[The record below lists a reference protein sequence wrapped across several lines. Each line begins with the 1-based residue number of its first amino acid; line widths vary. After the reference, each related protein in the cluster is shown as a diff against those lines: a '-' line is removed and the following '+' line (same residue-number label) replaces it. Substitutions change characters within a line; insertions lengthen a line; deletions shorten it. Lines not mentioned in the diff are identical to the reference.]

1 MSGLGVA
8 GKAPAKSMTAKEYVQ
23 HVMAGIRAKNPA
35 EPEFHQ
41 AAQEVYE
48 SLIPVLDR
56 HPEYRAAKML
66 ERLAEPERVV
76 MFCVPWTDDR
86 GDVQVN
92 RGFRIEM
99 NSAIGPYKGG
109 LRFHPSVNLGILKF
123 LAFEQVFKNS
133 LTTLP
138 MGGGKG
144 GSDFDPKGKSDNEV
158 MRFCQSF
165 MTELQ
170 RHIGPDTDVP
180 AGDIGVGGREIGY
193 MFGQYKKLRNE
204 FTGVLTGKGL
214 NWGGSLIRPEATG
227 YGAVYFAAE
236 MLGTRKETLE
246 GKTCLVSGSG
256 NVSQYTVEKLL
267 QLGARPVT
275 LSDSNGYIYD
285 EQGIDLEKLAF
296 VKDLKNVR
304 RGRIKEYADKFKG
317 VVYTPIDPKLD
328 YNPLWN
334 HKAHCAFPSATQ
346 NEITGKD
353 AKNLLANGVYVVSEG
368 ANMPTNLDGA
378 RAFLDAGILYG
389 PGKAAN
395 AGGVSTS
402 GLEMSQNSM
411 RLSWTREEVDARLH
425 GIMKAIHQ
433 ACWETAEE
441 YGTPG
446 NYVNGAN
453 IAGFVKVADAMMDQ
467 GVF

>member
-1 MSGLGVA
+1 M
-8 GKAPAKSMTAKEYVQ
+8 KDYVQ
-23 HVMAGIRAKNPA
+23 SLMADVKAKNPA

-41 AAQEVYE
+41 AVQEVVE
-48 SLIPVLDR
+48 SLSLVLDR
-56 HPEYRAAKML
+56 HPEYRTAKIL
-66 ERLAEPERVV
+66 ERIIEPERVI
-76 MFCVPWTDDR
+76 MFRVPWQDDQGNYR
-86 GDVQVN
+86 VN

-165 MTELQ
+165 MTELF

-193 MFGQYKKLRNE
+193 LFGMYKKLRNE

-236 MLGTRKETLE
+236 MLKTRNETLE
-246 GKTCLVSGSG
+246 GKICLVSGSG
-256 NVSQYTVEKLL
+256 NVAQYTVEKLL
-267 QLGARPVT
+267 DLGAKPVT
-275 LSDSNGYIYD
+275 LSDSGGYILD
-285 EQGIDLEKLAF
+285 EAGINREKLAF
-296 VKDLKNVR
+296 VMDLKNVR
-304 RGRIKEYADKFKG
+304 RGRIKEYADKYKTA
-317 VVYTPIDPKLD
+317 VYTAIDAKSD
-328 YNPLWN
+328 FNPLWN

-346 NEITGKD
+346 NEINGKD
-353 AKNLLANGVYVVSEG
+353 AMNLLKNGIYVVSEG
-368 ANMPTNLDGA
+368 ANMPTTIEGVNQ
-378 RAFLDAGILYG
+378 FLESKILYG

-411 RLSWTREEVDARLH
+411 RLSWSREEVDTRLH
-425 GIMKAIHQ
+425 TIMKNIHK
-433 ACWETAEE
+433 ACHETAQK

-453 IAGFVKVADAMMDQ
+453 IAGFLKVANAMMDQ
-467 GVF
+467 GLV